1 MISLFI
7 RYFFIILCSAWS
19 YLKILNLRK
28 TSIFDSLICCMVSLG
43 ISLLI
48 FPLNGFDSF
57 IRLTFSILLF
67 FPFINLFFRIKFDL
81 SLLITFLSFAFSLLS
96 LAISTFIV
104 SFYITISGEL
114 ISLFSTWAM
123 LITGILQTIF
133 IYLIFKIKRLQ
144 NGMPFIYNTS
154 FINGGLIFS
163 LIIICIFFIIQFSL
177 PSSRSTRHLLL
188 ILVIFIVIT
197 FLIWWRRKLTKSYV
211 DKLRVDEIE
220 ELYLKVSDRDLEIDK
235 LKAEV
240 DHLSAIIHKDNKVI
254 PAMDMAV
261 RNYLQNAASMKP
273 EDAKQYGNE
282 LLIQLEK
289 MTEDRKGILRD
300 YHDAVLYRPQI
311 GLCSVDA
318 IILYMEN
325 RALERGIDYSYRF
338 DKGLKDTML
347 RYISEE
353 DANHFLADVI
363 ENAIIATTNASTKK
377 IKIHIG
383 FIQDNL
389 FMDISD
395 SGIPFEP
402 ETYQDFG
409 TTQHTTHKDNG
420 GSGIGLMDI
429 WKLKK
434 KYKISLQIYEYPPK
448 ENGFTKKIRFF
459 FDRKDHFLIQ
469 SYRAREVR
477 SAVIRNDLY
486 VFQYVNEENEVAMLN
501 IDN

>member
-1 MISLFI
+1 MLTLIL
-7 RYFFIILCSAWS
+7 RYTFIIYCSIFS
-19 YLKILNLRK
+19 YYKILNQKSDKIYHKLIHIVYSLAAAILITLIPKCNSALSVLAFLIIFITINSHFTK
-28 TSIFDSLICCMVSLG
+28 TSFRITINAMLISFG
-43 ISLLI
+43 ISYSSLTISGLL
-48 FPLNGFDSF
+48 
-57 IRLTFSILLF
+57 
-67 FPFINLFFRIKFDL
+67 L
-81 SLLITFLSFAFSLLS
+81 SLLVTPLYQYVTLHQEPFILIGSLLQY
-96 LAISTFIV
+96 LLI
-104 SFYITISGEL
+104 YI
-114 ISLFSTWAM
+114 LF
-123 LITGILQTIF
+123 QT
-133 IYLIFKIKRLQ
+133 KRLK
-144 NGMPFIYNTS
+144 NGMPFLLHNS
-154 FINGGLIFS
+154 FISMGAFFAFAVIALYVIITYILSAAFS
-163 LIIICIFFIIQFSL
+163 IHF
-177 PSSRSTRHLLL
+177 T
-188 ILVIFIVIT
+188 ILVFIT
-197 FLIWWRRKLTKSYV
+197 FLAIALLIWWRRKLTKSYV
-211 DKLRVDEIE
+211 DKLRVDEVE
-220 ELYLKVSDRDLEIDK
+220 SLYLKVSDRDLEIDK

-273 EDAKQYGNE
+273 EDARQYGNE

-300 YHDAVLYRPQI
+300 YHNAVLYRPQI

-338 DKGLKDTML
+338 DKDLKDTML

-353 DANHFLADVI
+353 DANHLLADVI
-363 ENAIIATTNASTKK
+363 ENAIIATANANTKK

-402 ETYQDFG
+402 ETYQNFG
-409 TTQHTTHKDNG
+409 TTQHTTHKDTG

-459 FDRKDHFLIQ
+459 FDRKDHFLLQ

-486 VFQYVNEENEVAMLN
+486 VFQYVDEENEVAMLN